1 MDYVGDVVIGNAA
14 VEIGVK
20 RIGVESTVHPE
31 IIYHFRPGVV
41 AQHRESPAEALLE
54 VELQGVVM
62 GVVERPVKTHGTKVG
77 VESPRL
83 SVLFGRQRAARR
95 FSGNIKGGIG
105 LVRAAVHSRGEVSPF
120 IAKIGRAQKP
130 VISEF
135 SFYRQVP
142 GGELGHFPIELKS
155 PVNGHRKRKR
165 SVRTRQGGAVLLR
178 KGIRNALAAKRV
190 DEADVTA
197 KIEPW
202 PEGGCVYKTV
212 RANRRGRRIVKA
224 RSAPHHRLRV
234 QLIGESQTRRE
245 IAEIAVRTER
255 WRTTWIVVG

>member
-31 IIYHFRPGVV
+31 IIYHFRPGVI
-41 AQHRESPAEALLE
+41 AQHGESPAEAFLE

-62 GVVERPVKTHGTKVG
+62 GVVERPVKAHGTKVG
-77 VESPRL
+77 VDPSRL

-95 FSGNIKGGIG
+95 FSGNIQGGVG
-105 LVRAAVHSRGEVSPF
+105 LVGAAVHSRREVSPF

-142 GGELGHFPIELKS
+142 GGELRHFPVELKT
-155 PVNGHRKRKR
+155 PVKLNRKRKH
-165 SVRTRQGGAVLLR
+165 SVRTRQGGPVLLGKR
-178 KGIRNALAAKRV
+178 IRNALAAKRV

-224 RSAPHHRLRV
+224 SSTPHDGLGV
-234 QLIGESQTRRE
+234 QLISESQTRSE
-245 IAEIAVRTER
+245 IA
-255 WRTTWIVVG
+255 